1 VKRAAKSKAT
11 SKGATTRRPA
21 VTDGQRIR
29 TLQAA
34 LGKAI
39 RGGDKPT
46 VRNLLSPQFVWINQH
61 GTILSRTALLG
72 GLSVAA
78 SARADTGVKVRMY
91 GDIALVSGRRK
102 STGGETL
109 YFTDI
114 WIKGAAGWRALIRH
128 DNILAAADVPDAPH
142 APQPRLADAKPP
154 DCANPIDFVPYTPKS
169 KAERDIIASFQAL
182 EKAVIHNDADEWVK
196 HVAEEFVVTRTRQH
210 TTSKAGRV
218 AVIEKQ
224 ASVNGETFVAEV
236 EWMNLWVKGDAAV
249 MRADHRMPGNR
260 RPPYLATRIWVKRD
274 GRWLMAMSQQTAI
287 AG

>member
-1 VKRAAKSKAT
+1 MKAT
-11 SKGATTRRPA
+11 TKATRKYSATDSEAIRAMQTWLGAS
-21 VTDGQRIR
+21 
-29 TLQAA
+29 L
-34 LGKAI
+34 
-39 RGGDKPT
+39 RGGDKPG
-46 VRNLLSPQFVWINQH
+46 VRKLVSSQFTWINEH

-78 SARADTGVKVRMY
+78 FPRSDTGVKVRMY

-142 APQPRLADAKPP
+142 APQPRLAGAKPP

-182 EKAVIHNDADEWVK
+182 ENAVIHNDATEWVK
-196 HVAEEFVVTRTRQH
+196 HVADEFVVTRTGQH
-210 TTSKAGRV
+210 PTTKAGRV

-260 RPPYLATRIWVKRD
+260 RPPYLATRIWLKRD